1 VGVRSIIFSAVAL
14 ALGAFIY
21 LAVFVQGTGS
31 NNTFGPSLRILESV
45 VGMSGLILMI
55 VGALGIG
62 VSATL
67 LTLSRISSHRHTLP
81 VDDVAQEVQI
91 VR

>member
-1 VGVRSIIFSAVAL
+1 MGVRAVIFSAVAL

-21 LAVFVQGTGS
+21 LAVFLQGTGP
-31 NNTFGPSLRILESV
+31 NKTFGPSLRILESV
-45 VGMSGLILMI
+45 VGTSGLILMI

-67 LTLSRISSHRHTLP
+67 FTLSKISSHRVTLHA
-81 VDDVAQEVQI
+81 DDVAQEVHI
-91 VR
+91 AL

>member
-1 VGVRSIIFSAVAL
+1 MGVRSIIFSAVAL

-21 LAVFVQGTGS
+21 LAVFVQGTGT

-67 LTLSRISSHRHTLP
+67 LTLSRISSHRQTLP
-81 VDDVAQEVQI
+81 VDDVAQDVQI

>member
-1 VGVRSIIFSAVAL
+1 MGVRSLIFSAVAL

-21 LAVFVQGTGS
+21 LAAFVQGTS
-31 NNTFGPSLRILESV
+31 PNSTFGPSLHVLESV
-45 VGMSGLILMI
+45 VGASGLILMS

-67 LTLSRISSHRHTLP
+67 FLLSRLSSREATRP
-81 VDDVAQEVQI
+81 VGDAHEVQI

>member
-1 VGVRSIIFSAVAL
+1 MGVRAVIFSAVAL

-21 LAVFVQGTGS
+21 LAVFLQGTGP

-45 VGMSGLILMI
+45 VGTSGLILMI

-67 LTLSRISSHRHTLP
+67 FTLSKISSHRVTLRT
-81 VDDVAQEVQI
+81 DDAAQEVQI
-91 VR
+91 VL

>member
-1 VGVRSIIFSAVAL
+1 MGVRAIIFSAVAL

-21 LAVFVQGTGS
+21 LAVFVQGAGP
-31 NNTFGPSLRILESV
+31 NNTFGPSLHILESV
-45 VGMSGLILMI
+45 VGTSGLILMI

-62 VSATL
+62 VSATTF
-67 LTLSRISSHRHTLP
+67 TLSRISSHRARRP
-81 VDDVAQEVQI
+81 VGDVAQEVQI

>member
-1 VGVRSIIFSAVAL
+1 MGVRAVIFSAVTL

-21 LAVFVQGTGS
+21 LAAFMQGTGP

-45 VGMSGLILMI
+45 VGTSGLILMI
-55 VGALGIG
+55 AGALGIG

-67 LTLSRISSHRHTLP
+67 LTLSKLSSRRDILP
-81 VDDVAQEVQI
+81 ADDVAQEVQVI
-91 VR
+91 L

>member
-1 VGVRSIIFSAVAL
+1 MGVRAVILSAVAL

-21 LAVFVQGTGS
+21 LAVFVQS
-31 NNTFGPSLRILESV
+31 ASPNNTFGPSLHILESV
-45 VGMSGLILMI
+45 VGTSGLILMI
-55 VGALGIG
+55 AGALGIG

-67 LTLSRISSHRHTLP
+67 FTLSKISSHRATLP
-81 VDDVAQEVQI
+81 VGDVAPEVQI

>member
-1 VGVRSIIFSAVAL
+1 MGVRAVILSAVAL

-21 LAVFVQGTGS
+21 LAVFLQGTGP

-45 VGMSGLILMI
+45 VGTSGLILMI

-67 LTLSRISSHRHTLP
+67 FTLSKISSHRDTLRT
-81 VDDVAQEVQI
+81 DDAAQEVQI
-91 VR
+91 VL

>member
-1 VGVRSIIFSAVAL
+1 MGVRPIIFSAIAL

-21 LAVFVQGTGS
+21 LAVFMQGTGP

-45 VGMSGLILMI
+45 VGTSGLVLMI
-55 VGALGIG
+55 VGALGVG

-67 LTLSRISSHRHTLP
+67 LTLSKISSRRDRLP

-91 VR
+91 IR